1 MKNAI
6 RSVKEIIDGY
16 LRESEID
23 FIAMPQLASAARRW
37 LGAQTTDQAREL
49 SLEMVKQLYEN
60 GLRPGN
66 YDLGTRLDFWP
77 DEGCQTA
84 LDRIER
90 EWIELGH
97 DPTLGDPI
105 CWFGPPPDK

>member
-1 MKNAI
+1 MQP
-6 RSVKEIIDGY
+6 IDLIVAGY
-16 LRESEID
+16 LDESEVD
-23 FIAMPQLASAARRW
+23 FVGLWQIVGAARRK
-37 LGAQTTDQAREL
+37 LGARTDDQAREF
-49 SLEMVKQLYEN
+49 SLEIVKRLYER

-77 DEGCQTA
+77 DEGCQAA

-90 EWIELGH
+90 EWIALGH

-105 CWFGPPPDK
+105 CWFGPRPDK